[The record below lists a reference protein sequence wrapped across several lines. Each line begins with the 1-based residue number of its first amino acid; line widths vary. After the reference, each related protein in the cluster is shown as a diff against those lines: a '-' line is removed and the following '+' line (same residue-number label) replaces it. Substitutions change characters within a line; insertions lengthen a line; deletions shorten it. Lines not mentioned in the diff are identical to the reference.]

1 VFIMNCI
8 TCFFYM
14 GDGCPLFLEDL
25 EEKGLFMDT
34 KFGLI
39 PVDPSKIE
47 LFCNHRRGF
56 YGVDAG
62 VAMQ

>member
-1 VFIMNCI
+1 
-8 TCFFYM
+8 M

-62 VAMQ
+62 FAMQ